1 MKEPLRSCAAFP
13 AEQRF
18 GGGAVRGG
26 LVTVR
31 FHAGYFSFEQCDP
44 RGQFVLGIGIK
55 NFLRQL
61 AGGIGAGTRQ
71 IIVHAKYS
79 FGRRA
84 LAVNRSSG

>member
-1 MKEPLRSCAAFP
+1 MCGS
-13 AEQRF
+13 
-18 GGGAVRGG
+18 

-31 FHAGYFSFEQCDP
+31 FDPGYFSLKQRDP
-44 RGQFVLGIGIK
+44 SGQFVLREGIK
-55 NFLRQL
+55 AFLRQL
-61 AGGIGAGTRQ
+61 AGGIAAGTRQ